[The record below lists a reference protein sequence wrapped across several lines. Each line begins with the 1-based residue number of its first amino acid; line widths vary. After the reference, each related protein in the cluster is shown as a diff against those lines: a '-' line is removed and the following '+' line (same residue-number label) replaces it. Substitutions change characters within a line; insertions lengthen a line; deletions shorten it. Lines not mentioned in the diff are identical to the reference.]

1 MNDPRSLYYVNHYD
15 NQYPAQMPWMMDNPE
30 QNVGLHEELPIEE
43 ELMYMRRPYMME
55 QEPAQYHV

>member
-1 MNDPRSLYYVNHYD
+1 
-15 NQYPAQMPWMMDNPE
+15 MPWMMDNPE